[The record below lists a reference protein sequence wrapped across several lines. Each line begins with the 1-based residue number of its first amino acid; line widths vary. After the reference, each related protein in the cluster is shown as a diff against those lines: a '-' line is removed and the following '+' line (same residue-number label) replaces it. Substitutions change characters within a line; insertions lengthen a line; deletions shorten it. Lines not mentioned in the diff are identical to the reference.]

1 MNFIIGCMKIA
12 ITLSIVYFFF
22 NIINGM
28 VKGIFTAIFEF
39 ITDKLNKRD

>member
-1 MNFIIGCMKIA
+1 LGNGNNKWG
-12 ITLSIVYFFF
+12 
-22 NIINGM
+22 NGM